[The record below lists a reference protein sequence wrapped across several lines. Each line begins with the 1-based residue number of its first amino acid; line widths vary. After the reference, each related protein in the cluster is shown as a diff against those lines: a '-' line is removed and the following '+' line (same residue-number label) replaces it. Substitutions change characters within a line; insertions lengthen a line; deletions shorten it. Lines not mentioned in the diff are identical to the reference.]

1 MAILLIF
8 VKYYGVKMKLEQ
20 NVNSRKVTITDIKDY
35 LTIKQLT
42 TENPAFTEGGI
53 RSLIFHANKNGFEN
67 CIRRIGRRILIS
79 RNAFTNWI
87 EAQNKRGHHGTSL

>member
-1 MAILLIF
+1 
-8 VKYYGVKMKLEQ
+8 MKSETKS
-20 NVNSRKVTITDIKDY
+20 NTIITSVIDLKDY

-42 TENPAFTEGGI
+42 NENPAFTEGGV
-53 RSLIFHANKNGFEN
+53 RSLIFHSNKNGFKS

-87 EAQNKRGHHGTSL
+87 EEQNREV